1 MNKANPY
8 PILLAMCL
16 ILFFLGSWWLP
27 VTDPTESCYTLTAKE
42 MLEAGDY
49 FSPRIYGNFWYDKP
63 IFFYWEL
70 IVAYGIFGVNEF
82 ASRFFPAVFATFG
95 VFITYWSGKR
105 FYGQKVGFFAAIIL
119 AATPEYWYLSHAIIT
134 DMTLFCAISITL
146 ISFYLGYTQGKPNY
160 YYISYAA
167 AGIGILTKGPIAFCL
182 PGLIIFL
189 FLISQKDLGHIL
201 KMKLATGIPLC
212 LAIAAIW
219 YLPMYIMHGQVFL
232 DNFFGVHNY
241 LRATVSEHPKFDVWY
256 YYTMI
261 FLLGFLPWNLPV
273 IYQTAKNFW
282 RERSLP
288 TLDIKEKFLLIW
300 ALTVPIV
307 FQCFATK
314 YVTYTLPYMMP
325 IAILFAK
332 VFVQWEKIFYRM
344 AAGTV
349 IFLTV
354 ATFVAIPFCAQN
366 SGKELSKVLT
376 PLVEED
382 TKVLSFCWRYSTSLV
397 YYSGLEIWR
406 LETPEEMPDVLPQKM
421 QWSSLNVMPLMTTR
435 DLRDN
440 EKYIAVVDSSRSDWF
455 LSSVAGTWSLIDST
469 EDYKIYRRISPKR
482 IINN

>member
-1 MNKANPY
+1 
-8 PILLAMCL
+8 
-16 ILFFLGSWWLP
+16 
-27 VTDPTESCYTLTAKE
+27 
-42 MLEAGDY
+42 
-49 FSPRIYGNFWYDKP
+49 
-63 IFFYWEL
+63 
-70 IVAYGIFGVNEF
+70 
-82 ASRFFPAVFATFG
+82 
-95 VFITYWSGKR
+95 
-105 FYGQKVGFFAAIIL
+105 
-119 AATPEYWYLSHAIIT
+119 
-134 DMTLFCAISITL
+134 
-146 ISFYLGYTQGKPNY
+146 
-160 YYISYAA
+160 
-167 AGIGILTKGPIAFCL
+167 
-182 PGLIIFL
+182 
-189 FLISQKDLGHIL
+189 
-201 KMKLATGIPLC
+201 
-212 LAIAAIW
+212 
-219 YLPMYIMHGQVFL
+219 
-232 DNFFGVHNY
+232 
-241 LRATVSEHPKFDVWY
+241 
-256 YYTMI
+256 MI

-354 ATFVAIPFCAQN
+354 ATFIAIPFCAQN

-376 PLVEED
+376 PLVEDD

-482 IINN
+482 IINS